1 MLLLLLLLL
10 LWSSLLLLLPQW
22 FVNFFFFFASVSS
35 VFHFVTSINIEPAPY
50 TQCAMSREKGLLHY
64 FTEGIYVWIFYVTSW
79 RGATKGS
86 HLSMA
91 VVTVA
96 ASWTGCI
103 RCPKEKLSPT
113 ALKTDTHFRFV
124 CSYLHRNVNDKL
136 QRKEYLTMCSILLH
150 NHVFKYNILFNPSE
164 I

>member
-22 FVNFFFFFASVSS
+22 FVNFFFFFCLS
-35 VFHFVTSINIEPAPY
+35 VFCFSFCYFYQYWTSTIYPVCHVTW
-50 TQCAMSREKGLLHY
+50 KGSFALLYWRH
-64 FTEGIYVWIFYVTSW
+64 TVWIFYVTSW
-79 RGATKGS
+79 RGATRGS

-150 NHVFKYNILFNPSE
+150 HHVFKYNILFNPSE